1 MLQLSD
7 AAAERQMELDPDSPL
22 PVAELTIHR
31 TERGDLVQA
40 HQQALE
46 LVRRRPDNPNNH
58 HVLSYVLR
66 YGGSLD
72 EAGRECDLV
81 VLLATRIAWGS
92 CSTTFMELGNYSRA
106 MDFVRKDLSSEWSKA
121 HAIEV
126 HMRDGKTQE
135 AIRIGPP
142 KIPHWDSYK
151 MLLAC
156 ARHEPESQIKAL
168 AAGVEVDDD
177 PEVNYFFAAHLAY
190 CQQTDA
196 ALRMLKLA
204 IDRNYCSY
212 PTVDKDP
219 LFDSIR
225 TNPEFLKVREA
236 GIACHESFV
245 ANRLPRPTQSASVA
259 VASSR

>member
-1 MLQLSD
+1 
-7 AAAERQMELDPDSPL
+7 
-22 PVAELTIHR
+22 VAELTIHR
-31 TERGDLVQA
+31 TERGDLVKA

-72 EAGRECDLV
+72 EAAHECDMV
-81 VLLATRIAWGS
+81 ALLAARIVWGS
-92 CSTTFMELGNYSRA
+92 CSTTFMEFGDYKRA

-126 HMRDGKTQE
+126 LLRDNRDRE
-135 AIRIGPP
+135 AIQIGPP

-156 ARHEPESQIKAL
+156 ARHEPESQIRSL
-168 AAGVEVDDD
+168 AAGVEIDDD

-190 CQQTDA
+190 CGQTDA
-196 ALRMLKLA
+196 AVRMLKLA
-204 IDRNYCSY
+204 IERNYCSY
-212 PTVDKDP
+212 PAMDKDP
-219 LFDSIR
+219 FFNS
-225 TNPEFLKVREA
+225 VRSSPQFSEA
-236 GIACHESFV
+236 RAIGISCHQNFV
-245 ANRLPRPTQSASVA
+245 ANREQASKIMK
-259 VASSR
+259 